1 METKH
6 DVALVLASGGCRGL
20 AHIGAIEVL
29 EQRGYRI
36 TSIAGC
42 SMGSLIAGI
51 YACGKLQ
58 EAKEWFLTIDKKRI
72 FELTDVSVSL
82 NSLVKGQRVI
92 DAIKEFVP
100 DRNIE
105 DLPIPVSLVASDVIH
120 NKEVVITSGS
130 LFEAI
135 RASISIP
142 MFFRPVEKDNM
153 LLIDGGVLNALPLN
167 RVQRK
172 EGDLLAAFNI
182 SAPDVL
188 TPEEYERPE
197 LPDFIEN
204 WDFVSRLID
213 KREQESHKVQLSY
226 TSLLSRMT
234 DMMIQNNTVLMNRMI
249 QPDILAEMPMN
260 AYPTFAFDKAEEI
273 IQKGR
278 TLMTQA
284 IDKYENTTQATKK
297 DCI

>member
-1 METKH
+1 MKSK

-29 EQRGYRI
+29 EERGYHI

-51 YACGKLQ
+51 YACGKLS
-58 EAKEWFLTIDKKRI
+58 EAKNWFLSIDRRRI
-72 FELTDVSVSL
+72 FALTDVSVSI

-92 DAIKEFVP
+92 NAIKEFVP
-100 DRNIE
+100 DRQIE
-105 DLPIPVSLVASDVIH
+105 DLPIPVSIVASDVIH
-120 NKEVVITSGS
+120 NREVVIESGS
-130 LFEAI
+130 VFDAI

-142 MFFRPVEKDNM
+142 MFFQPVEKDDM

-167 RVQRK
+167 RVRRH
-172 EGDLLAAFNI
+172 EGDILAAMNI

-188 TPEEYERPE
+188 EADEYERPK

-204 WDFVSRLID
+204 IDFVNKLID
-213 KREQESHKVQLSY
+213 RRERESQRIQLNY

-234 DMMIQNNTVLMNRMI
+234 DMMIQNNTVLMNKMI
-249 QPDILAEMPMN
+249 HPEILAEMPMN
-260 AYPTFAFDKAEEI
+260 AYPTFAFDLADEI
-273 IQKGR
+273 IEKGR
-278 TLMTQA
+278 MLMSAA
-284 IDKYENTTQATKK
+284 IDKYESQ
-297 DCI
+297 